1 MEQPPA
7 PKDLEECLALL
18 RTSPG
23 AVDRVLPIVYGRAR
37 EVALQLLDGDRARQ
51 WVQASSL
58 IQRAMIRLIDQRT
71 VDFEDI
77 ARVTAV
83 LATIMRR
90 IVVDIAR
97 RETAEKRG
105 GKLPRLVL
113 HLAAPQAAPSNA
125 IDALEIN
132 DALDALAVRDPVA
145 ARVAEMRLWG
155 GMDLEAAAA
164 ALGESLSQTRAIW
177 NRAKAYLAR
186 DLSGS
191 VGP

>member
-1 MEQPPA
+1 MQQPPTQQE
-7 PKDLEECLALL
+7 LEECLSLL

-23 AVDRVLPIVYGRAR
+23 AIDRVLPLVYGRAR
-37 EVALQLLDGDRARQ
+37 EVAQQLLEGDRARQ

-58 IQRAMIRLIDQRT
+58 VQRAVIRLIDQKT
-71 VDFEDI
+71 VNFNDS

-97 RETAEKRG
+97 HETAEKRG
-105 GKLPRLVL
+105 GNLPRVAL
-113 HLAAPQAAPSNA
+113 HLAAPQAVQTRQV
-125 IDALEIN
+125 DALELN
-132 DALDALAVRDPVA
+132 DALEALAARDPVA

-155 GMDLEAAAA
+155 GMDLDAAAA
-164 ALGESLSQTRAIW
+164 ALGESPAHTRTVW

-186 DLSGS
+186 DLTGS
-191 VGP
+191 PAP